1 MVTNFTDWN
10 SRDSLEHYGIRG
22 MKWGERR
29 FQNPDGSLTSL
40 GQQRY
45 GKGVGSRSAL
55 GTKHDLNKLDRE
67 RATAKARYDY
77 YQGKTT
83 KKTAR
88 LSRKLERAET
98 IRDNARKSS
107 RGYELDKQQITKELG
122 ERGRSGEAYRNTTKL
137 QQHSDKVASRAEAKA
152 AKLRAKLGKVDTG
165 IGQKARDYK
174 ALLDR
179 NKKITDRIISE
190 SVKKG
195 YSIYSRDCLREVNRG
210 RNTATGILAAISA
223 GTIGIGVGTMSYG
236 PGTHYRVRNNGL
248 GIQTHRS
255 RRWGRKHNG
264 L

>member
-22 MKWGERR
+22 MRWGERR
-29 FQNPDGSLTSL
+29 FQNPDGSLTDL
-40 GQQRY
+40 GRRRY
-45 GKGVGSRSAL
+45 GEVGGQRSAL

-77 YQGKTT
+77 YHGKST
-83 KKTAR
+83 KK
-88 LSRKLERAET
+88 L
-98 IRDNARKSS
+98 
-107 RGYELDKQQITKELG
+107 
-122 ERGRSGEAYRNTTKL
+122 
-137 QQHSDKVASRAEAKA
+137 
-152 AKLRAKLGKVDTG
+152 AKLTLKQKLAEQAGNVQKADKIGRKIAKTDATV
-165 IGQKARDYK
+165 GQKTRDYK

-179 NKKITDRIISE
+179 NKRMTDRIISE

-195 YSIYSRDCLREVNRG
+195 YSIYSRDCARSVNRG
-210 RNTATGILAAISA
+210 RSIASNIIGMASAA
-223 GTIGIGVGTMSYG
+223 TIGIGVGYHAYAQ
-236 PGTHYRVRNNGL
+236 GTHYRVRNNGL